1 MTNNYN
7 ADPAWIRRSTMEIS
21 DRTHH
26 YIVLTFLHEWMVE
39 DALPHARGRLLDY
52 GSGGQPYRRLF
63 ETRCDAYIAADVAV
77 YGNLVP
83 ELHLKPNEA
92 IPCADASFDTVL
104 ASQTLEHVPD
114 PDFYVSECAR
124 VIRSGGT
131 LILTAPMQWRHHETP
146 YDYFRYTRFGIQLL
160 LERHGF
166 ILESI
171 KSTGGAMALLGQILL
186 NFLNERKIY
195 RPFLYRVINRTALW
209 LDRKYPDGEDVIN
222 WMCIA
227 RRADASP

>member
-1 MTNNYN
+1 
-7 ADPAWIRRSTMEIS
+7 
-21 DRTHH
+21 
-26 YIVLTFLHEWMVE
+26 MVE